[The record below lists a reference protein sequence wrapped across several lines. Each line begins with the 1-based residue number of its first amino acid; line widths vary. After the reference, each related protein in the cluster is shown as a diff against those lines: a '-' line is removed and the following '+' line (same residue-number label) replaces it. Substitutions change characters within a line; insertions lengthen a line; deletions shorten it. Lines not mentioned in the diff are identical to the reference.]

1 MKKAIVIGGT
11 SGIGQ
16 GVTKMLL
23 KNEYEVIVT
32 GTKNCLKRT
41 ALKPSCPN
49 LSLCCLDCTT
59 DNTSEK
65 IHQLITK
72 LGGLDL
78 LVYSAGIGNLNKD
91 IGYTVENKANLV
103 NVIAFTEAI
112 DYTYR
117 YFDKQGYG
125 HIVGITSF
133 SSLFPSR
140 VAPAY
145 HAAKAYQASYL
156 TAMRQKANKAKKPI
170 TITEIKPGFV
180 HTPLTEGKKMF
191 WACSSEKAGK
201 LIYKDIAK
209 KHNLGYVSR
218 RWRLAACIIKIVPA
232 WVKNHI

>member
-16 GVTKMLL
+16 GVTNMLL
-23 KNEYEVIVT
+23 KNEYKVIST
-32 GTKNCLKRT
+32 GTKNCLEHT
-41 ALKPSCPN
+41 SLQSTCPN
-49 LSLCCLDCTT
+49 LTLCCLDVVT

-65 IHQLITK
+65 INQYIHQ

-78 LVYSAGIGNLNKD
+78 LVFSAGIGNLNKD

-103 NVIAFTEAI
+103 NIMAFTEAI

-117 YFDKQGYG
+117 YFDQQGYG
-125 HIVGITSF
+125 HLVGITSF

-201 LIYKDIAK
+201 LIYKNIVK
-209 KHNLGYVSR
+209 KSNIGYVSR
-218 RWRLAACIIKIVPA
+218 RWRLAACLIKIVPA